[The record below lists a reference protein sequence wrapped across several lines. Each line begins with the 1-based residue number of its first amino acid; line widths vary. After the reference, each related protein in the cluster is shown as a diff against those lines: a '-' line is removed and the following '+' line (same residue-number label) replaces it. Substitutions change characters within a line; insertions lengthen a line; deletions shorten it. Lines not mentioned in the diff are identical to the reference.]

1 MRIPLSKTCLAML
14 LSLLFAAPSQLWG
27 WGGTGHE
34 AVAYVAWQQMTPATR
49 ARAIALL
56 ALVPSLTSPQNK
68 SVPGYSDWIK
78 DLPSGLLQD
87 DKNLYLFMR
96 AATWPDT
103 IKHVGFHDSD
113 TPPAGITDDANIGF
127 TDTTSHGYWHFV
139 DAGFAS
145 DHSQVPP
152 TPVPNAMTRLSPFA
166 KPSAQTRATT
176 LNPMT

>member
-34 AVAYVAWQQMTPATR
+34 AVAYVAWQKMTPATR

-78 DLPSGLLQD
+78 DLPSDLGSVCRLAANDTRYARPGDRIVSPRAQLDQPTKQIRSGLFRLDQ
-87 DKNLYLFMR
+87 
-96 AATWPDT
+96 
-103 IKHVGFHDSD
+103 
-113 TPPAGITDDANIGF
+113 
-127 TDTTSHGYWHFV
+127 
-139 DAGFAS
+139 GFAVRS
-145 DHSQVPP
+145 LAGRQES
-152 TPVPNAMTRLSPFA
+152 LSLHESGHLA
-166 KPSAQTRATT
+166 GHHQTRR
-176 LNPMT
+176 LP

>member
-34 AVAYVAWQQMTPATR
+34 AVAYVAWQQITPATA

-87 DKNLYLFMR
+87 DKNLYLFM
-96 AATWPDT
+96 AATVCPAT
-103 IKHVGFHDSD
+103 IKHVASHDSGA
-113 TPPAGITDDANIGF
+113 PPAGITDDANSAL
-127 TDTTSHGYWHFV
+127 TDTKSPGSCR
-139 DAGFAS
+139 FA
-145 DHSQVPP
+145 D
-152 TPVPNAMTRLSPFA
+152 
-166 KPSAQTRATT
+166 
-176 LNPMT
+176 